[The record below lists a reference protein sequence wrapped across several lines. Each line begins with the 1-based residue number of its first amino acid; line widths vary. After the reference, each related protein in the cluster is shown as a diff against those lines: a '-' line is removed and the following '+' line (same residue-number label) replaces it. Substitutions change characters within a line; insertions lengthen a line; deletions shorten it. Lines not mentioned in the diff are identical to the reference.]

1 MNIRSTNRWY
11 ILFVLTLVYAF
22 NHVDRQV
29 MVILSE
35 PIKLEFGLSDTQ
47 LGMLTGFL
55 FAAFYA
61 TLGIPFAIWADR
73 GNRRNIIALA
83 LTIWSGM
90 TAISGFAGSFIQ
102 LAFARMGVGIGEAGG
117 TPPATAMIADLFP
130 PKRRALALG
139 IYTTGISLG
148 ILIGF
153 ILGGAIAAEFG
164 WRSAFFVA
172 GVPGL
177 ILAAILL
184 LTVAEPKRGQSE
196 NRVQKSEMPSVLESL
211 VETAKF
217 FVTQR
222 AMVSLLLGGVFVCVS
237 ANAFLSGIPL
247 YLIRVHEVP
256 IAELGVALGLLM
268 GGLGGI
274 GAISIGALCDKFSQK
289 DLRWR
294 PWTILITGL
303 IAFPFIVWFLYAPDK
318 QTAYWVYTI
327 PGLFGLLYASI
338 SYTAMQ
344 ELVPVRMR
352 AMASAVMLLC
362 MTLIGIG
369 FGPVIMGLI
378 SDFYAAELGRFSIQ
392 RALTWMLAFNVLSIV
407 FYLDAARHYRAGVAR
422 AISKDTAV
430 TDEHMT

>member
-1 MNIRSTNRWY
+1 MSFRSSNKWY
-11 ILFVLTLVYAF
+11 LLFVLTMVYAL

-35 PIKLEFGLSDTQ
+35 PIKQEFGLSDTQ

-61 TLGIPFAIWADR
+61 TLGIPFAMWADR

-90 TAISGFAGSFIQ
+90 TALSGFAGNFWQ
-102 LAFARMGVGIGEAGG
+102 LALARMGVGIGEAGG
-117 TPPATAMIADLFP
+117 TPPATAMIADVFP

-139 IYTTGISLG
+139 IYTTGISFG

-153 ILGGAIAAEFG
+153 ILGGAIAAKYG
-164 WRSAFFVA
+164 WRVGFFAA

-177 ILAAILL
+177 FVAALL
-184 LTVAEPKRGQSE
+184 MLTIAEPRRGQSE
-196 NRVQKSEMPSVLESL
+196 NRIDEGDAPSLT
-211 VETAKF
+211 ETLTF
-217 FVTQR
+217 FRSQR

-237 ANAFLSGIPL
+237 ANAFLAGIPL

-256 IAELGVALGLLM
+256 IGELGIALGLLM

-274 GAISIGALCDKFSQK
+274 GAIVIGSICDRLSEK

-294 PWTILITGL
+294 PWMILLTGI

-318 QTAYWVYTI
+318 VTAYWAYAV
-327 PGLFGLLYASI
+327 PGLVGLLYASI

-362 MTLIGIG
+362 LTLIGIG
-369 FGPVIMGLI
+369 FGPVILGLI
-378 SDFYAAELGRFSIQ
+378 SDYYYPSLGAHSIQ
-392 RALTWMLAFNVLSIV
+392 RALTIILVFNVLSII
-407 FYLDAARHYRAGVAR
+407 FYIDAARHYRAGVTKAL
-422 AISKDTAV
+422 TA
-430 TDEHMT
+430 

>member
-1 MNIRSTNRWY
+1 M
-11 ILFVLTLVYAF
+11 VYSL

-35 PIKLEFGLSDTQ
+35 PIKQEFGLSDTQ

-61 TLGIPFAIWADR
+61 TLGIPFAMWADR
-73 GNRRNIIALA
+73 GNRRNIIAIA

-90 TAISGFAGSFIQ
+90 TAISGFAGNFWH
-102 LAFARMGVGIGEAGG
+102 LALARMGVGIGEAGG
-117 TPPATAMIADLFP
+117 TPPATAMIADVFP

-139 IYTTGISLG
+139 IYTTGISFG

-153 ILGGAIAAEFG
+153 ILGGAIAAKYG
-164 WRSAFFVA
+164 WRMGFFVA

-177 ILAAILL
+177 FVAALMM
-184 LTVAEPKRGQSE
+184 LTVAEPRRGQSE
-196 NRVQKSEMPSVLESL
+196 NRVEDSDAPSLKDTLS
-211 VETAKF
+211 F
-217 FVTQR
+217 FLSQR

-237 ANAFLSGIPL
+237 ANAFLVGIPL

-256 IAELGVALGLLM
+256 IGELGVALGLLM
-268 GGLGGI
+268 GGLGGV
-274 GAISIGALCDKFSQK
+274 GAIIIGGICDKLSEK

-294 PWTILITGL
+294 PWTILLTGI

-318 QTAYWVYTI
+318 ATAYWAYVV
-327 PGLFGLLYASI
+327 PGVVGLLYASI

-362 MTLIGIG
+362 LTLIGIG
-369 FGPVIMGLI
+369 FGPVILGLI
-378 SDFYAAELGRFSIQ
+378 SDYYNPSLGANSIQ
-392 RALTWMLAFNVLSIV
+392 RALTIILVFNVLSIV
-407 FYLDAARHYRAGVAR
+407 FYIDAARHYRAGVAK
-422 AISKDTAV
+422 ALKA
-430 TDEHMT
+430 

>member
-1 MNIRSTNRWY
+1 MSFRSSNKWY
-11 ILFVLTLVYAF
+11 LLFILTMVYSL

-35 PIKLEFGLSDTQ
+35 PIKQEFGLSDTQ

-61 TLGIPFAIWADR
+61 TLGIPFAMWADR
-73 GNRRNIIALA
+73 GNRRNIIAIA

-90 TAISGFAGSFIQ
+90 TALSGFAGNFWH
-102 LAFARMGVGIGEAGG
+102 LALARMGVGIGEAGG
-117 TPPATAMIADLFP
+117 TPPATAMIADVFP

-139 IYTTGISLG
+139 IYTTGISFG

-153 ILGGAIAAEFG
+153 ILGGAIAAKYG
-164 WRSAFFVA
+164 WRMGFFVA

-177 ILAAILL
+177 FVALL
-184 LTVAEPKRGQSE
+184 LLFTVAEPRRGQSE
-196 NRVQKSEMPSVLESL
+196 DRIEDADAPSLK
-211 VETAKF
+211 ETISF
-217 FVTQR
+217 FLSQR

-237 ANAFLSGIPL
+237 ANAFLVGIPL

-256 IAELGVALGLLM
+256 IGELGVALGLLM

-274 GAISIGALCDKFSQK
+274 GAIVIGGVCDKLSEK

-294 PWTILITGL
+294 PWTILVTGV

-318 QTAYWVYTI
+318 TTAYWAYIV
-327 PGLFGLLYASI
+327 PGIVGLLYASI

-362 MTLIGIG
+362 LTLIGIG
-369 FGPVIMGLI
+369 FGPVILGMI
-378 SDFYAAELGRFSIQ
+378 SDYYNPSLGVNSIQ
-392 RALTWMLAFNVLSIV
+392 RALTVILTFNILSIV
-407 FYLDAARHYRAGVAR
+407 FYIDAARHYRAGVTKALD
-422 AISKDTAV
+422 A
-430 TDEHMT
+430 